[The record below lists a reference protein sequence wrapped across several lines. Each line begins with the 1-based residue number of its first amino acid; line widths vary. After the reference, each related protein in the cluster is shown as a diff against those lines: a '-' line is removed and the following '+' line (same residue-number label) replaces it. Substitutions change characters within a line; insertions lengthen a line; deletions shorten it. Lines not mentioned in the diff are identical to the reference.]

1 MTQTQYQDLIQD
13 CLAKNGIVT
22 AKYLE
27 QKASLNNQQGGQ
39 FLADFAQCQS
49 AYPSLGTLVL
59 RKEQTL
65 DADGVSHCK
74 FSLSLLNSLENS
86 AGFDSQSS
94 VYALVN
100 DLAQDYKVLLSN
112 LNSLAH
118 QEVRAVEASNNTP
131 KVHHSASFAQK
142 NNQVKQVG
150 DNSSTKKA
158 NNRDAAPVKKSPTEK
173 KSVPDAILK
182 KKKPKMVLSDDD
194 NDEADAKQQN
204 DALMQSAA
212 SFSQEELDNIFDFDA
227 KSSANSQ
234 QSVQSVSRKNEGK
247 DGELNV
253 SNLELDDSAEEHQ
266 DRKPSA
272 VQSNLDTVVV
282 TNAKRK
288 KAITKKNTFVNDQGK
303 IVTETT
309 TEYITDD
316 DNNDNDGDDERR
328 DGNSGASN
336 RVTKKAKTE
345 SAATEKNSGMKRSGA
360 ASKQAPKSSGAKQS
374 KLSFFA
380 AKPPKNKS

>member
-39 FLADFAQCQS
+39 FLADFAQFQS

-59 RKEQTL
+59 RKEQNL
-65 DADGVSHCK
+65 DADGISHCK
-74 FSLSLLNSLENS
+74 FSLSLLNSLDNS
-86 AGFDSQSS
+86 ELGSQCS

-100 DLAQDYKVLLSN
+100 DLTQDYKVLLSN

-118 QEVRAVEASNNTP
+118 QEIRAVEVSNNTP
-131 KVHHSASFAQK
+131 KVRHSASFEK
-142 NNQVKQVG
+142 NNQVKQG
-150 DNSSTKKA
+150 GANASIKKA
-158 NNRDAAPVKKSPTEK
+158 NNQNAAPVKKSPTEK
-173 KSVPDAILK
+173 KSVPDATLK
-182 KKKPKMVLSDDD
+182 KKKSKMVLSDDD
-194 NDEADAKQQN
+194 NDEVDSKQQN
-204 DALMQSAA
+204 YALMQSAA
-212 SFSQEELDNIFDFDA
+212 SFSSEELDNIFDFDA

-234 QSVQSVSRKNEGK
+234 QFVSSSVPVKNQDK
-247 DGELNV
+247 DGELTV
-253 SNLELDDSAEEHQ
+253 SNLELDENAEDHQ

-272 VQSNLDTVVV
+272 VQPNLDTVVV
-282 TNAKRK
+282 INAKRK

-309 TEYITDD
+309 TEFITDD
-316 DNNDNDGDDERR
+316 DNDRDGVDERR

-345 SAATEKNSGMKRSGA
+345 SVAAEKNSGVKRTGA
-360 ASKQAPKSSGAKQS
+360 ASKPAPKSSGAKQS

-380 AKPPKNKS
+380 AKPRKNQS